1 MNFELQ
7 TPPYPLNQFIES
19 VLYYDN
25 YQPTHQIERL
35 LPDGAVN
42 LIIEL
47 NGIHQHIYDND
58 LLTPAKTYCKAWVSG
73 MHSRYI
79 SIDACYN
86 ASMVII
92 RFLPHGAYPF
102 LHLPVVELTNLVI
115 EADLL
120 FAQDVNRLREQL
132 VNTEG
137 IINKFAHI
145 YQWLHQRFNAKF
157 LPHKAIQYALTQ
169 IHNNPTWGALQNLT
183 QSIGYSQKHLIHLFK
198 QFVGFRPKQYQQI
211 TRFNLALN
219 EIAQGQFSKLTSLGY
234 DCGYYDQAHFVKE
247 FKKFAGFSPKRFL
260 REKGAYIHYIPLK

>member
-35 LPDGAVN
+35 LPDGSVN

-47 NGIHQHIYDND
+47 TGIDQHVYDNQ
-58 LLTPAKTYCKAWVSG
+58 LLTPAKTHRKAWVSG
-73 MHSRYI
+73 MHSGYI
-79 SIDACYN
+79 SIDSGYN
-86 ASMVII
+86 AAMVII
-92 RFLPHGAYPF
+92 RFLPQGAYPF
-102 LHLPVVELTNLVI
+102 LHFPVVELNNLVI

-120 FAQDVNRLREQL
+120 FAQEVHHLREQL
-132 VNTEG
+132 
-137 IINKFAHI
+137 INAEAVADKFTYI
-145 YQWLHQRFNAKF
+145 YQWLRQRFKAEF
-157 LPHKAIQYALTQ
+157 LPHQSIQYLLTQ
-169 IHNNPTWGALQNLT
+169 IHNNPTWDVLQNIT

-198 QFVGFRPKQYQQI
+198 KFVGFRPKQYQQI

-219 EIAQGQFSKLTSLGY
+219 EMAQGQFSKLTSLGY

-260 REKGAYIHYIPLK
+260 REKGEYTHYVPLK